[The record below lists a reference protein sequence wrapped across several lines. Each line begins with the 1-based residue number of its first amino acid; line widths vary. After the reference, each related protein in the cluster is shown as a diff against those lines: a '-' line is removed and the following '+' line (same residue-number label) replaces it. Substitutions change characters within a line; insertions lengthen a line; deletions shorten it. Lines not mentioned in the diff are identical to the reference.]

1 MKTIEYMTPET
12 KVIKLSINK
21 HLLEASGSTAG
32 QGGEGGSDE
41 PLD

>member
-1 MKTIEYMTPET
+1 MKKVEYMAPVTE
-12 KVIKLSINK
+12 VIKMSMNK